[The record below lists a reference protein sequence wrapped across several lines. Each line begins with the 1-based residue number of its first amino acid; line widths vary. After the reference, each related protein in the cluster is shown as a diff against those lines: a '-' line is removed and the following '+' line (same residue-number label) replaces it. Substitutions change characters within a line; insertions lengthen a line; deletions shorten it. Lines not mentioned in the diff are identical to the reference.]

1 MQVRDLIEQLQQFD
15 GRSEVTFEIKAEIT
29 GECSGGHEVTG
40 QCEATLTECELK
52 RGPDTARIV
61 LEG

>member
-15 GRSEVTFEIKAEIT
+15 PKSSVSFEVTIED
-29 GECSGGHEVTG
+29 CEV
-40 QCEATLTECELK
+40 K
-52 RGPDTARIV
+52 RGPDTARII